1 MLPQALPPSPVMLGF
16 VRRGPEN
23 RVFRC
28 PYRLENKVET
38 STVLLVERGA
48 QTMSLPVSMVSN
60 SAIEQGDFD
69 AWAGEC
75 RRDGTNITSLSEAE
89 EAASRIKR
97 AHSYA
102 RLPEDP
108 GTKLVLYR
116 PAVLLYHGRPSDQ
129 TMLQGS
135 ALQGTSSVQCEA
147 VAWLP
152 DMQPMFPADM
162 PVPGLPVHM
171 GCPGA

>member
-1 MLPQALPPSPVMLGF
+1 MLPKALPHSRVMLGCPM
-16 VRRGPEN
+16 RRGPEN

-38 STVLLVERGA
+38 TTVLLVERGA
-48 QTMSLPVSMVSN
+48 QTMSLPISLVSN
-60 SAIEQGDFD
+60 STIEQQDFD

-102 RLPEDP
+102 QLPQSRENP
-108 GTKLVLYR
+108 WSCTG
-116 PAVLLYHGRPSDQ
+116 PAGLINHGVCSAAAA
-129 TMLQGS
+129 GS
-135 ALQGTSSVQCEA
+135 SSAWGSSAWQEA
-147 VAWLP
+147 VTRL
-152 DMQPMFPADM
+152 
-162 PVPGLPVHM
+162 VGLQSGHSRT
-171 GCPGA
+171 